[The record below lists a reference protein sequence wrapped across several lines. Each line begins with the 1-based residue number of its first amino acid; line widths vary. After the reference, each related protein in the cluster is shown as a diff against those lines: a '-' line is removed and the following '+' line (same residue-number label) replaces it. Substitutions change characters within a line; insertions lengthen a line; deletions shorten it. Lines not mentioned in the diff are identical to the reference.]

1 MRWSSPLWTL
11 SAPSRRSRVVWK
23 GKLSEPR
30 REQGSNLCGSFLLLL
45 LLEFLPQLSSMTDY
59 NQNIEAL
66 SSSSCLWPWCFYSNR
81 KHTRVGVF
89 PLLEDFCLMLTSS
102 LTASW
107 KCDRFSSC
115 SLRSECISPFY
126 ALATN
131 SSADDSTPAF
141 GRV

>member
-1 MRWSSPLWTL
+1 MVQPIVDT
-11 SAPSRRSRVVWK
+11 PSRRSRVVWK

-30 REQGSNLCGSFLLLL
+30 REQASNLCGSFLLLL

-107 KCDRFSSC
+107 KCDSFSSC

-126 ALATN
+126 ALATVQLT
-131 SSADDSTPAF
+131 TPPTAF